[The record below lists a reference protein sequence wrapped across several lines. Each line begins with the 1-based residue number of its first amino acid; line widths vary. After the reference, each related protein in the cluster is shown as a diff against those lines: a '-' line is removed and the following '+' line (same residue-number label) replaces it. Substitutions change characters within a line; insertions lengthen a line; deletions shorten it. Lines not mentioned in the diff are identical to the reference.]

1 MEAKSQNNKSK
12 YFIESLTEKIFLISA
27 SVAVISLLLII
38 GFVFYKGL
46 RPFIIE
52 GYSFWDF
59 IFGTQWIPSANK
71 YGILPMIV
79 ASLGATIG
87 ALLIGVPVGILTSI
101 FIAEIAPKK
110 IAKIMS
116 GAVELLAGIPS
127 VLYGVFGLAIIV
139 PTIQEVFNLPKG
151 QSLLA
156 VIIVLAIMMLPTVI
170 TVSETA
176 IRAVPHAYKEGSL
189 ALGASK
195 TETIFKVI
203 VPAAKSGIMTGVV
216 LGIGRA
222 IGETMAVILVAGNTP
237 VIPSSI
243 MDSVR
248 PLTTNIALEMGY
260 AFGTHQE
267 MLFATGVVLFT
278 FILILNLV
286 LVPINRIGIYGAIIS
301 SIISDIFIF
310 AICFITLKKQITTKL
325 YVSKYIVKPTIAG
338 VFMSITSYI
347 MYNNIINK
355 IQNNIIVLFVSI
367 FSGMMVYFILII
379 ALKILTE
386 EEIYMLPYGQ
396 KLFRTFKSKKQQMQ
410 VKSTHTELPKHGNLR
425 GKRVCKKIKIKKEGF

>member
-139 PTIQEVFNLPKG
+139 PKIQDVFNLPKG

-176 IRAVPHAYKEGSL
+176 IRAVPNAYKEGSL

-286 LVPINRIGIYGAIIS
+286 LS
-301 SIISDIFIF
+301 
-310 AICFITLKKQITTKL
+310 KL
-325 YVSKYIVKPTIAG
+325 S
-338 VFMSITSYI
+338 
-347 MYNNIINK
+347 NK
-355 IQNNIIVLFVSI
+355 
-367 FSGMMVYFILII
+367 G
-379 ALKILTE
+379 
-386 EEIYMLPYGQ
+386 
-396 KLFRTFKSKKQQMQ
+396 
-410 VKSTHTELPKHGNLR
+410 
-425 GKRVCKKIKIKKEGF
+425 GK

>member
-139 PTIQEVFNLPKG
+139 PTIQDVFNLPKG

-176 IRAVPHAYKEGSL
+176 IRAVPNAYKEGSL

-286 LVPINRIGIYGAIIS
+286 LN
-301 SIISDIFIF
+301 
-310 AICFITLKKQITTKL
+310 KL
-325 YVSKYIVKPTIAG
+325 SNKAG
-338 VFMSITSYI
+338 
-347 MYNNIINK
+347 N
-355 IQNNIIVLFVSI
+355 
-367 FSGMMVYFILII
+367 
-379 ALKILTE
+379 
-386 EEIYMLPYGQ
+386 
-396 KLFRTFKSKKQQMQ
+396 
-410 VKSTHTELPKHGNLR
+410 
-425 GKRVCKKIKIKKEGF
+425 

>member
-176 IRAVPHAYKEGSL
+176 IRAVPNAYKEGSL

-203 VPAAKSGIMTGVV
+203 VPAAKSGIMTWVV

-286 LVPINRIGIYGAIIS
+286 LS
-301 SIISDIFIF
+301 
-310 AICFITLKKQITTKL
+310 KL
-325 YVSKYIVKPTIAG
+325 S
-338 VFMSITSYI
+338 
-347 MYNNIINK
+347 NK
-355 IQNNIIVLFVSI
+355 
-367 FSGMMVYFILII
+367 G
-379 ALKILTE
+379 
-386 EEIYMLPYGQ
+386 
-396 KLFRTFKSKKQQMQ
+396 
-410 VKSTHTELPKHGNLR
+410 
-425 GKRVCKKIKIKKEGF
+425 GK

>member
-46 RPFIIE
+46 RPFIVE

-87 ALLIGVPVGILTSI
+87 ALLIGIPVGILTSI

-110 IAKIMS
+110 IAKVMS

-139 PTIQEVFNLPKG
+139 PTIQDVFNLPKG

-176 IRAVPHAYKEGSL
+176 IRAVPNAYKEGSL

-248 PLTTNIALEMGY
+248 LLTTNIALEMGY

-286 LVPINRIGIYGAIIS
+286 LS
-301 SIISDIFIF
+301 
-310 AICFITLKKQITTKL
+310 KL
-325 YVSKYIVKPTIAG
+325 S
-338 VFMSITSYI
+338 
-347 MYNNIINK
+347 NK
-355 IQNNIIVLFVSI
+355 
-367 FSGMMVYFILII
+367 G
-379 ALKILTE
+379 
-386 EEIYMLPYGQ
+386 
-396 KLFRTFKSKKQQMQ
+396 
-410 VKSTHTELPKHGNLR
+410 
-425 GKRVCKKIKIKKEGF
+425 GK

>member
-176 IRAVPHAYKEGSL
+176 IRAVPNAYKEGSL

-286 LVPINRIGIYGAIIS
+286 LSKLSNKGGI
-301 SIISDIFIF
+301 
-310 AICFITLKKQITTKL
+310 
-325 YVSKYIVKPTIAG
+325 
-338 VFMSITSYI
+338 
-347 MYNNIINK
+347 
-355 IQNNIIVLFVSI
+355 
-367 FSGMMVYFILII
+367 
-379 ALKILTE
+379 
-386 EEIYMLPYGQ
+386 
-396 KLFRTFKSKKQQMQ
+396 
-410 VKSTHTELPKHGNLR
+410 
-425 GKRVCKKIKIKKEGF
+425 

>member
-59 IFGTQWIPSANK
+59 MFGTQWIPSANK

-79 ASLGATIG
+79 SSLGATIG

-176 IRAVPHAYKEGSL
+176 IRAVPNAYKEGAL

-286 LVPINRIGIYGAIIS
+286 LS
-301 SIISDIFIF
+301 
-310 AICFITLKKQITTKL
+310 KL
-325 YVSKYIVKPTIAG
+325 S
-338 VFMSITSYI
+338 
-347 MYNNIINK
+347 NK
-355 IQNNIIVLFVSI
+355 
-367 FSGMMVYFILII
+367 G
-379 ALKILTE
+379 
-386 EEIYMLPYGQ
+386 
-396 KLFRTFKSKKQQMQ
+396 
-410 VKSTHTELPKHGNLR
+410 
-425 GKRVCKKIKIKKEGF
+425 GK

>member
-139 PTIQEVFNLPKG
+139 PTIQDVFNLPKG

-170 TVSETA
+170 TASETA
-176 IRAVPHAYKEGSL
+176 IRAVPNAYKEGSL

-286 LVPINRIGIYGAIIS
+286 LS
-301 SIISDIFIF
+301 
-310 AICFITLKKQITTKL
+310 KL
-325 YVSKYIVKPTIAG
+325 S
-338 VFMSITSYI
+338 
-347 MYNNIINK
+347 NK
-355 IQNNIIVLFVSI
+355 
-367 FSGMMVYFILII
+367 G
-379 ALKILTE
+379 
-386 EEIYMLPYGQ
+386 
-396 KLFRTFKSKKQQMQ
+396 
-410 VKSTHTELPKHGNLR
+410 
-425 GKRVCKKIKIKKEGF
+425 GK

>member
-1 MEAKSQNNKSK
+1 MEAKSQNNNSK

-59 IFGTQWIPSANK
+59 IFGTQWIPIANK

-176 IRAVPHAYKEGSL
+176 IRAVPNAYKEGSL

-267 MLFATGVVLFT
+267 MLFATGVVLFI

-286 LVPINRIGIYGAIIS
+286 LS
-301 SIISDIFIF
+301 
-310 AICFITLKKQITTKL
+310 KL
-325 YVSKYIVKPTIAG
+325 S
-338 VFMSITSYI
+338 
-347 MYNNIINK
+347 NK
-355 IQNNIIVLFVSI
+355 
-367 FSGMMVYFILII
+367 G
-379 ALKILTE
+379 
-386 EEIYMLPYGQ
+386 
-396 KLFRTFKSKKQQMQ
+396 
-410 VKSTHTELPKHGNLR
+410 
-425 GKRVCKKIKIKKEGF
+425 GK